1 MKKIELLAPAGDFE
15 SLYAAM
21 QNGADAVYLGGSK
34 FSARAY
40 ASNFHEENM
49 IKAVE
54 YVHAYGRRIFVTL
67 NILIKENEIE
77 EALVF
82 VKFLYEIGTDALIIQ
97 DTGLAYLIKKEFP
110 DFELHGSTQMTVHN
124 GEGALL
130 LKDLGLKRIVLSRE
144 LSLKEIKHIST
155 DLYVETEVFIHGA
168 LCISYSGQCLMSSLI
183 GGRSGN
189 RGKCAQ
195 PCRLPYTLINK
206 RDDITRS
213 AYILSPKDT
222 CTIENIKDIIET
234 GTSSLKIEGRMKRP
248 EYVAGVVQIYRQA
261 IDCVYSGEEFDVKA
275 ATKKLMQL
283 FNREGFSKA
292 YMLGNTGKSM
302 MAYNYGKNT
311 GILIGTA
318 EENLKLLLNEELRV
332 KDGIRIAEGGF
343 IVQKIIKEG
352 TEVTEAYIGDRVKLI
367 PNNYRQG
374 DILYKTSDVKLLNIL
389 TNTYKNPY
397 ENKIDMP
404 LELVFKVGEPIVLK
418 TKYDNKYFSSIG
430 EKVQI
435 ALKTPLDKERIR
447 ESLGKSGDT
456 VFKFTNILFQEY
468 EEGFLPVSMLNSAR
482 RELINTIEGYIKD
495 KYKRNRDVNIKPLN
509 YYKSSREMFENQGL
523 PDVLVCVNN
532 EEAFNA
538 AMDSGI
544 ENIAVNIFN
553 RGNSMNLN
561 NIKVPIKL
569 YLKIPNI
576 IKEEFEFICNVIE
589 EKLGSIEGILTGNLG
604 IINRFKGR
612 TKIIGDYKLNVFNS
626 FSLSFYENFL
636 QGTYLSLEL
645 NKKEIGE
652 ILNRNK
658 YTYGA
663 LIYGR
668 AELMVSEYCPIGS
681 MLGGKDEGSACN
693 KICEKGRYILKD
705 RKDAEFIVSTDKF
718 CRSYI
723 YNNVPLNLLGNLDEM
738 KKMNLSSFRLDFI
751 DESYDEVV
759 EIIKKLKQGK
769 WSGDFS
775 KFTRGHFKRGV
786 E

>member
-40 ASNFHEENM
+40 ASNFHDENM

-54 YVHAYGRRIFVTL
+54 YVHAYGGRIFVTL

-77 EALVF
+77 EALAF
-82 VKFLYEIGTDALIIQ
+82 VKFLYEIGVDALIIQ
-97 DTGLAYLIKKEFP
+97 DTGLIYLIKKEFP

-144 LSLKEIKHIST
+144 LSLKEVKHIST
-155 DLYVETEVFIHGA
+155 DLGVETEVFIHGA
-168 LCISYSGQCLMSSLI
+168 LCICYSGQCLMSSLI

-206 RDDITRS
+206 KEGTSRS
-213 AYILSPKDT
+213 AFILSPKDT
-222 CTIENIKDIIET
+222 CSLENIKDIIET

-248 EYVAGVVQIYRQA
+248 EYVAGVVQIYRKA
-261 IDCVYSGEEFDVKA
+261 IDSVYSGKEFDLQA
-275 ATKKLMQL
+275 EIKKLMKL

-292 YMLGNTGKSM
+292 YMLGNPGKSL

-311 GILIGTA
+311 GISIGSA
-318 EENLKLLLNEELRV
+318 ENDLSILLKEDISI
-332 KDGIRIAEGGF
+332 KDGVRIDEGGF
-343 IVQKIIKEG
+343 IIQKIIKAG
-352 TEVTEAYIGDRVKLI
+352 TEVPEAFIGDRVKLI
-367 PNNYRQG
+367 PSNYKQG
-374 DILYKTSDVKLLNIL
+374 NILYKTSDVKLLDEL
-389 TNTYKNPY
+389 SDTYRSPY
-397 ENKIDMP
+397 GSKTELS
-404 LELVFKVGEPIVLK
+404 LEVTFKVGEGIVLR
-418 TKYDNKYFSSIG
+418 TKYDDQYFTVVG
-430 EKVQI
+430 EKVQT
-435 ALKTPLDKERIR
+435 ALKKPLDKERIS
-447 ESLGKSGDT
+447 ESLGKAGDT
-456 VFKFTNILFQEY
+456 VFKFSNIIFLEY
-468 EEGFLPVSMLNSAR
+468 EEGFLPVSAVNSSR
-482 RELINTIEGYIKD
+482 RELVNALENYIKD
-495 KYKRNRDVNIKPLN
+495 KHKRDRKVSLKPLN
-509 YYKSSREMFENQGL
+509 YYKSEKEKIDTKGL
-523 PDVLVCVNN
+523 PEVLVCVNN
-532 EEAFNA
+532 EEAFKA
-538 AMDSGI
+538 AIDSGI

-553 RGNSMNLN
+553 RGNSMNLD
-561 NIKVPIKL
+561 NIKIPKL

-576 IKEEFEFICNVIE
+576 IKEEFESICNIIE
-589 EKLGSIEGILTGNLG
+589 EKLPSIEGILTGNLG

-626 FSLSFYENFL
+626 FSLNFYENFL
-636 QGTYLSLEL
+636 QGAYLSLEL

-658 YTYGA
+658 DSYGI

-681 MLGGKDEGSACN
+681 MIGGRDQEIPCN
-693 KICEKGRYILKD
+693 KACEKGDYILKD
-705 RKDAEFIVSTDKF
+705 RKDAEFIVATDKF

-723 YNNVPLNLLGNLDEM
+723 YNNAATNLIGNQDEM
-738 KKMNLSSFRLDFI
+738 KKMNLTCFRLDFI
-751 DESYDEVV
+751 DENYDEVV
-759 EIIKKLKQGK
+759 EVIKNFKQGK